1 MDVVESKRF
10 LPLPLKEL
18 VGGRIL
24 AKTRNFLNM
33 VDLRLQRTFLF
44 YTWALPTCARRAPPG
59 DLGLVPAGIPEEPT
73 LQTKDRT
80 RARLEEE
87 GEKKGEDKSLLSGTF
102 ISHVTVIP
110 LGGSGKE
117 RTQSSLYLSREEDT
131 WHGGDEVHPEWF
143 IYYPKSRCK

>member
-18 VGGRIL
+18 VGCRIL

-87 GEKKGEDKSLLSGTF
+87 GEKKARINS
-102 ISHVTVIP
+102 
-110 LGGSGKE
+110 
-117 RTQSSLYLSREEDT
+117 Y
-131 WHGGDEVHPEWF
+131 
-143 IYYPKSRCK
+143 